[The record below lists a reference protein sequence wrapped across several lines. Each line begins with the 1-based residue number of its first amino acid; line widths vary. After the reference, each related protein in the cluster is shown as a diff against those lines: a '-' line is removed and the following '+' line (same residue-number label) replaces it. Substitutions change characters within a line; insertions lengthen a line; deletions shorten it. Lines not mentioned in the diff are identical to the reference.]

1 MSGRSLA
8 CWQSKTAGQYGCGM
22 LMDLGSGWPVIGGE
36 EYTLPDSE
44 KMPFRIKTRRDKD
57 GKAFFEIMVTRPTPK
72 E

>member
-1 MSGRSLA
+1 
-8 CWQSKTAGQYGCGM
+8 M

-57 GKAFFEIMVTRPTPK
+57 GKAFFEIMVTRPTTK